1 MMPVRRALMGVLP
14 LLMLTVPV
22 MIGCGSNA
30 PPRGSP
36 TTSPPTTTT
45 GPSASPTATATTA
58 APTPPATTPPAIP
71 GWTVVSSRVA
81 YQWHWPGS
89 TPVTVTHTYRV
100 PPVAE
105 LVAIDAGNHPSD
117 PGDRPY
123 NRMSFRFTT
132 GYPSYT
138 FRYVDRLVADGSG
151 EPIPL
156 AGRGIL
162 QVVFNPAQAHTQG
175 GTASS
180 IRSQPPAHLGMSRMV
195 AYAQAGDFEG
205 YLSYGLGITWP
216 NPQSNP
222 QIAVR
227 VYEVTYV
234 DAQGAHRFAVA
245 FDIDAR

>member
-22 MIGCGSNA
+22 MVGCGSNA
-30 PPRGSP
+30 PPGG
-36 TTSPPTTTT
+36 SPPT
-45 GPSASPTATATTA
+45 S
-58 APTPPATTPPAIP
+58 PPATTTSPTPTTTPAPTPSATTPAAMP
-71 GWTVVSSRVA
+71 GWTAVSSRVA

-89 TPVTVTHTYRV
+89 GPVTVTHTYRV

-105 LVAIDAGNHPSD
+105 LVAVGAGNHPSD

-123 NRMSFRFTT
+123 NRMSFSFTT
-132 GYPSYT
+132 AYPSYS
-138 FRYVDRLVADGSG
+138 FQYVDRLVADGSG
-151 EPIPL
+151 EPVPL
-156 AGRGIL
+156 AGSGVLR
-162 QVVFNPAQAHTQG
+162 VVFNPAQAHTQD

-205 YLSYGLGITWP
+205 YVSYGIGIAWP
-216 NPQSNP
+216 NPGSNP

-234 DAQGAHRFAVA
+234 NGQGAHRYVVA